1 MAKDVATRR
10 RTKEAGVAKWG
21 RPVAIAAAFGLL
33 TDASATG
40 LE

>member
-10 RTKEAGVAKWG
+10 RTKEAGVTNWG
-21 RPVAIAAAFGLL
+21 RPVATAAAFGLL
-33 TDASATG
+33 TGASATG